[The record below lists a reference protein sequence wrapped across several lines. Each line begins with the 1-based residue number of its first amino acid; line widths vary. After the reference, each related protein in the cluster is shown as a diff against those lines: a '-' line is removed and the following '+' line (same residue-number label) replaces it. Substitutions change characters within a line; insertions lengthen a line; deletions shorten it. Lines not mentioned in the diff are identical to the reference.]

1 MQGNADVPEKAK
13 ITNIIFLGEKNA
25 LLTFFQHFY
34 NKNIEFSNASGM
46 YYYPYNV
53 GEQEPAFL
61 LRNFAAFQASLEKIQ
76 TPREFAEVDV
86 VVIVI
91 DVLDHDHFADFVP
104 FLQAILEKKLYCP
117 PFIIVSI
124 SGNKPPEISYF
135 GLVALKNFIF
145 NSFHPLDAHFITWN
159 IQTGLDDGK
168 KAIMS
173 QLLDLIPVAEAKDAD
188 VLHVAEP
195 LAKSTIKN
203 EMRRLIKELQVF
215 KFLDKNK
222 GLVFLVE
229 DEYRR
234 IHTKKQIWT
243 FIGYN
248 RETLI
253 NHGLSPQFTKEV
265 LDYWESM
272 PGKLNADGSFF
283 EDIRREHV
291 DWFDQKRFM
300 VPRSLAS
307 LVVEHG
313 MDVSTA
319 KKSLLVLKKHHDME
333 ADLHQT
339 VPIVEELAS
348 INEIIVIFNG
358 QPIFYYLPNERSG
371 IGNIDN
377 VSMIAGMLSVL
388 DILRNQVYA
397 CVEDDRATVEKINYG
412 ALHFTIGTGSRTRT
426 IVHSVRELSLDLCK
440 KLESFIASFERVCKN
455 ELDRFTGN
463 VNVFSDKGQKI
474 FLDVFTPLPVKYV
487 NKDWK
492 IKSVLATMQ
501 RDVLTSNQLK
511 VLSAIEQLQE
521 KHLVEETF
529 HLEDIFN
536 QIAKETMISISDL
549 LLILPGELLE

>member
-1 MQGNADVPEKAK
+1 
-13 ITNIIFLGEKNA
+13 
-25 LLTFFQHFY
+25 
-34 NKNIEFSNASGM
+34 
-46 YYYPYNV
+46 
-53 GEQEPAFL
+53 
-61 LRNFAAFQASLEKIQ
+61 
-76 TPREFAEVDV
+76 
-86 VVIVI
+86 
-91 DVLDHDHFADFVP
+91 
-104 FLQAILEKKLYCP
+104 
-117 PFIIVSI
+117 
-124 SGNKPPEISYF
+124 
-135 GLVALKNFIF
+135 
-145 NSFHPLDAHFITWN
+145 
-159 IQTGLDDGK
+159 
-168 KAIMS
+168 
-173 QLLDLIPVAEAKDAD
+173 
-188 VLHVAEP
+188 
-195 LAKSTIKN
+195 
-203 EMRRLIKELQVF
+203 LQVF

-222 GLVFLVE
+222 GLVYLVE
-229 DEYRR
+229 DEYQR
-234 IHTKKQIWT
+234 IHTKKQART

-248 RETLI
+248 REMLI
-253 NHGLSPQFTKEV
+253 THGLGPQFTKEV
-265 LDYWESM
+265 LNYWESM
-272 PGKLNADGSFF
+272 PGELNADGSFF
-283 EDIRREHV
+283 EDMRREHG

-313 MDVSTA
+313 MDIGTA

-333 ADLHQT
+333 VDLHQT
-339 VPIVEELAS
+339 VPIVQELAS

-377 VSMIAGMLSVL
+377 VSMIAGMIGVL

-440 KLESFIASFERVCKN
+440 KLENFIASFERVCKN

-474 FLDVFTPLPVKYV
+474 FLDMFTPLPVKYV
-487 NKDWK
+487 NRDWK

-521 KHLVEETF
+521 KHLVADTF

-536 QIAKETMISISDL
+536 QIANETKISISDL